1 MNSVFLSPTKS
12 AVSFLLLF
20 FLLLTAEASC
30 FLKDQLYRMQSSS
43 LVDIQTFLKSEGWE
57 SSAQNLVADTT
68 SGFGFKKSVF
78 TKNDGER
85 IAVYSAISHGNIIH
99 LQLSEDCFQTIS
111 TSEFGHVNRKS
122 GNEQDKVIKEYQSAN
137 QIVQLVEYAGSDEKN
152 PEILIFNEELKSQVN
167 AVEQLFSG
175 TPETNQEA
183 TGISNSTSGESGTTN
198 DVFDV
203 VETKPTP
210 AGGMAGWN
218 KYLSE
223 NLRYPE
229 DAQEKGIAGTV
240 IVAFV
245 VNTDGTVSDVD
256 ILRGIG
262 GGCDEEVYRIVKGSP
277 NWTPGMAG
285 GKPVRSRMRLPLRFK
300 LAESA
305 PSGNSANPE
314 FRPVALLP
322 ATDGQDPSQENT
334 EVFFDEQDTPP
345 TPIGGL
351 EAWQRHLSE
360 NLTYPTSARM
370 RGIQG
375 DVVVSFI
382 VNTDGTVTEVKL
394 VRGIGG
400 GCDEEALRIIKSS
413 PKWSPG
419 KIKGKAVRTRMML
432 PTKFRLG

>member
-1 MNSVFLSPTKS
+1 MLFSPIKS
-12 AVSFLLLF
+12 TVSFLLFF

-57 SSAQNLVADTT
+57 SSSQSSLAETT
-68 SGFGFKKSVF
+68 SGFGFKKAVF
-78 TKNDGER
+78 TKNEGEKVV
-85 IAVYSAISHGNIIH
+85 VYNAGSYGNIIH
-99 LQLSEDCFQTIS
+99 LQLSLDCFQTIS
-111 TSEFGHVNRKS
+111 TSEFGQVNRKS
-122 GNEQDKVIKEYQSAN
+122 GNEQDKVIKEYQRAN
-137 QIVQLVEYAGSDEKN
+137 QIVQLVEYAGGDEKN
-152 PEILIFNEELKSQVN
+152 PEILIFNVELKSQVN
-167 AVEQLFSG
+167 VVEQLFSASSA
-175 TPETNQEA
+175 TNQED
-183 TGISNSTSGESGTTN
+183 TGIYNPTSADSGTTN
-198 DVFDV
+198 EVFDV
-203 VETKPTP
+203 VETKPNP

-223 NLRYPE
+223 NLRYPD
-229 DAQEKGIAGTV
+229 DAQEKGIEGTV

-245 VNTDGTVSDVD
+245 VNTDGAVSDIE

-300 LAESA
+300 LAEPA

-322 ATDGQDPSQENT
+322 ATDGQDPSQENV

-345 TPIGGL
+345 TPIGGT
-351 EAWQRHLSE
+351 EAWHRHLSE
-360 NLTYPTSARM
+360 NLTYPMSARM

-375 DVVVSFI
+375 TVLVSFI
-382 VNTDGTVTEVKL
+382 VNTDGTVEQVEL

-400 GCDEEALRIIKSS
+400 GCDEEALRIIKIS
-413 PKWSPG
+413 PRWSPG
-419 KIKGKAVRTRMML
+419 MIKGKAVRTRMTL
-432 PTKFRLG
+432 PTRFMLG

>member
-1 MNSVFLSPTKS
+1 MPFSPIKS
-12 AVSFLLLF
+12 TFSFLLLF

-30 FLKDQLYRMQSSS
+30 FLKDQLYRMQSAT
-43 LVDIQTFLKSEGWE
+43 LVDIQTFLESEGWE
-57 SSAQNLVADTT
+57 SSAQVLGAETT

-85 IAVYSAISHGNIIH
+85 IAVYSAVSHGNIIH

-111 TSEFGHVNRKS
+111 TDEFGQVNPKP
-122 GNEQDKVIKEYQSAN
+122 GIDQEKVIKEYRDEN
-137 QIVQLVEYAGSDEKN
+137 QILQLVEYMESDEMN
-152 PEILIFNEELKSQVN
+152 PEILIFNEDLKSQVN
-167 AVEQLFSG
+167 AVEQLFSA
-175 TPETNQEA
+175 TPATTQEA
-183 TGISNSTSGESGTTN
+183 TGASIPTFGDSVSTNE
-198 DVFDV
+198 VYEV
-203 VETKPTP
+203 VETKPLP

-229 DAQEKGIAGTV
+229 DAQGKGIEGTV

-245 VNTDGTVSDVD
+245 VNTDGAVSDID

-262 GGCDEEVYRIVKGSP
+262 GGCDEEVIRIVKGSP
-277 NWTPGMAG
+277 NWAPGMAG
-285 GKPVRSRMRLPLRFK
+285 GKPVRSRMRLPLTFR
-300 LAESA
+300 LGDPV
-305 PSGNSANPE
+305 PSGNSTNPE

-322 ATDGQDPSQENT
+322 AMEGQDPSQENT
-334 EVFFDEQDTPP
+334 MVFFDEQDTPP
-345 TPIGGL
+345 VPVGGL
-351 EAWQRHLSE
+351 ATWQRHLSE

-413 PKWSPG
+413 PRWSPG
-419 KIKGKAVRTRMML
+419 MIKGKAVRTRMTL
-432 PTKFRLG
+432 PTKFRLS

>member
-1 MNSVFLSPTKS
+1 MLFSPTKS
-12 AVSFLLLF
+12 ASSFFLLF
-20 FLLLTAEASC
+20 FMVLTAEASC

-43 LVDIQTFLKSEGWE
+43 LEDIQTFLKSEGWE
-57 SSAQNLVADTT
+57 GSPQSSVAETT

-78 TKNDGER
+78 TKNEGER
-85 IAVYSAISHGNIIH
+85 VEIYASRDYGNIIH
-99 LQLSEDCFQTIS
+99 LQLSLDCFQTIS
-111 TSEFGHVNRKS
+111 TSEFSTLNPKLLGHQN
-122 GNEQDKVIKEYQSAN
+122 KVIKEYQVAN
-137 QIVQLVEYAGSDEKN
+137 QIVQLVEYGGSDETN
-152 PEILIFNEELKSQVN
+152 PEILIFNEELKSQVD
-167 AVEQLFSG
+167 AVEQLFRA
-175 TPETNQEA
+175 TPETTREA
-183 TGISNSTSGESGTTN
+183 TETSNPTSGDSGSSN
-198 DVFDV
+198 EVFDV
-203 VETKPTP
+203 VETKPNP
-210 AGGMAGWN
+210 PGGMAGWN

-229 DAQEKGIAGTV
+229 DAQSQGIEGTV

-245 VNTDGTVSDVD
+245 VNTDGAVSDIE

-300 LAESA
+300 LAEPV

-314 FRPVALLP
+314 FRPVALLS
-322 ATDGQDPSQENT
+322 ATDGQDPSQENA

-345 TPIGGL
+345 TPIGGT

-360 NLTYPTSARM
+360 NLTYPMSARM

-375 DVVVSFI
+375 TVLVSFI
-382 VNTDGTVTEVKL
+382 VNTDGTVEQVEL

-400 GCDEEALRIIKSS
+400 GCDEEALRIIKIS
-413 PKWSPG
+413 PRWSPG
-419 KIKGKAVRTRMML
+419 MIKGKAVRTRMTL
-432 PTKFRLG
+432 PTRFKLG

>member
-1 MNSVFLSPTKS
+1 MLFSPTKS
-12 AVSFLLLF
+12 ASSFFLF
-20 FLLLTAEASC
+20 FFMVLTAEASC

-43 LVDIQTFLKSEGWE
+43 LEDIQTFLKSEGWE
-57 SSAQNLVADTT
+57 SSSQSLVAETT

-78 TKNDGER
+78 TKNEGEKVV
-85 IAVYSAISHGNIIH
+85 VYSAVTYGNIIH
-99 LQLSEDCFQTIS
+99 LQLSIDCFQTIS
-111 TSEFGHVNRKS
+111 TSEFSTLNPKLLGDQN
-122 GNEQDKVIKEYQSAN
+122 KVIKEYQVAN
-137 QIVQLVEYAGSDEKN
+137 QIVQLVEYGGSDETN
-152 PEILIFNEELKSQVN
+152 PEILIFNEDLKSQVD
-167 AVEQLFSG
+167 AVEQLFRA
-175 TPETNQEA
+175 TPETTREA
-183 TGISNSTSGESGTTN
+183 TETSNPTSIASGTTN
-198 DVFDV
+198 EVFDV
-203 VETKPTP
+203 VETKPNP

-229 DAQEKGIAGTV
+229 DAQSQGIEGTV

-245 VNTDGTVSDVD
+245 VNTDGAVSDIE

-262 GGCDEEVYRIVKGSP
+262 GGCDEEVIRIVKGSP

-300 LAESA
+300 LAEPV

-314 FRPVALLP
+314 FRPVALLS
-322 ATDGQDPSQENT
+322 ATDGQDPSQENA

-345 TPIGGL
+345 TPIGGT

-360 NLTYPTSARM
+360 NLTYPMSARM

-375 DVVVSFI
+375 TVLVSFI
-382 VNTDGTVTEVKL
+382 VNTDGTVEQVEL

-400 GCDEEALRIIKSS
+400 GCDEEALRIIKIS
-413 PKWSPG
+413 PRWSPG
-419 KIKGKAVRTRMML
+419 MIKGKAVRTRMTL
-432 PTKFRLG
+432 PTRFKLG

>member
-1 MNSVFLSPTKS
+1 MLFSPIKS
-12 AVSFLLLF
+12 AVSFLLFF

-57 SSAQNLVADTT
+57 SSSQSLVAETT
-68 SGFGFKKSVF
+68 SGFGFKKAVF
-78 TKNDGER
+78 TKNEGKKVV
-85 IAVYSAISHGNIIH
+85 VYNAGRYGNIIH
-99 LQLSEDCFQTIS
+99 LQLSLDCFQTIS
-111 TSEFGHVNRKS
+111 TSEFGQVNRKS
-122 GNEQDKVIKEYQSAN
+122 GNEQDKVIKEYQRAN
-137 QIVQLVEYAGSDEKN
+137 QIVQLVEYAGADEKN
-152 PEILIFNEELKSQVN
+152 PEILIFNEDLKSQVN

-175 TPETNQEA
+175 TLETNQEA
-183 TGISNSTSGESGTTN
+183 TGISNPTSADSGTTN
-198 DVFDV
+198 EVFDV
-203 VETKPTP
+203 VETKPNP

-229 DAQEKGIAGTV
+229 AAQEKGIEGTV

-245 VNTDGTVSDVD
+245 VNTDGAVSDIE

-300 LAESA
+300 LAEPA

-345 TPIGGL
+345 TPIGGM

-360 NLTYPTSARM
+360 NLTYPMSARM
-370 RGIQG
+370 KGIQG
-375 DVVVSFI
+375 TVLVSFI
-382 VNTDGTVTEVKL
+382 VNTDGTVEQVEL

-400 GCDEEALRIIKSS
+400 GCDEEALRIIKIS
-413 PKWSPG
+413 PRWSPG
-419 KIKGKAVRTRMML
+419 MIKGKAVRTRMTL
-432 PTKFRLG
+432 PTRFMLG

>member
-1 MNSVFLSPTKS
+1 MLFSPTKS
-12 AVSFLLLF
+12 AVSFLLFF

-57 SSAQNLVADTT
+57 GSSQISLAETT
-68 SGFGFKKSVF
+68 SGFGFKKTVF
-78 TKNDGER
+78 TKNEGEKVV
-85 IAVYSAISHGNIIH
+85 VYNAGSYGNIIY
-99 LQLSEDCFQTIS
+99 LQLSLDCFQTIS
-111 TSEFGHVNRKS
+111 TSEFGQVNRKS

-137 QIVQLVEYAGSDEKN
+137 QIVQLVEYAGGEEKN
-152 PEILIFNEELKSQVN
+152 SEILIFNEELKSQVN
-167 AVEQLFSG
+167 AVEQLFSASLA
-175 TPETNQEA
+175 TNQEA
-183 TGISNSTSGESGTTN
+183 TGTSNPTSGDSGTTN
-198 DVFDV
+198 EVFDV
-203 VETKPTP
+203 VETKPNP

-229 DAQEKGIAGTV
+229 AAQEKGIEGTV

-245 VNTDGTVSDVD
+245 VNTDGAVSDIE

-300 LAESA
+300 LAEPA
-305 PSGNSANPE
+305 PSGKSTNPE

-322 ATDGQDPSQENT
+322 ATDGQDPSQENV

-345 TPIGGL
+345 TPIGGT
-351 EAWQRHLSE
+351 EAWHRHLSE
-360 NLTYPTSARM
+360 NLTYPMSARM

-375 DVVVSFI
+375 TVLVSFI
-382 VNTDGTVTEVKL
+382 VNTDGSVEQVEL

-400 GCDEEALRIIKSS
+400 GCDEEALRIIKIS
-413 PKWSPG
+413 PRWSPG
-419 KIKGKAVRTRMML
+419 MIKGKAVRTRMTL
-432 PTKFRLG
+432 PTRFMLG